1 MSEDLERTQI
11 YDFGFSLVSE
21 DELKKAE
28 KDIIN
33 RRTNQLTDTQ
43 RKLIGLKEMIWPLLE
58 HLKQDPMKNYIFWP
72 RRTEKIDEFMK
83 KIEEY
88 VNREE

>member
-1 MSEDLERTQI
+1 MNEELEETKI

-28 KDIIN
+28 KDLIN
-33 RRTNQLTDTQ
+33 RKTNQLTDTQ
-43 RKLIGLKEMIWPLLE
+43 RKLIGLKQMVWPLLE
-58 HLKQDPMKNYIFWP
+58 HLKQDPTKNYIFWP
-72 RRTEKIDEFMK
+72 RRGEKVDEFMR

-88 VNREE
+88 INEEK